1 MNILYVNKVEWYSV
15 ETLSFTLSNGEYCT
29 AGSQKVIKSHK
40 FDPNKK
46 ITKVECIF
54 EKTGYGF
61 LQINFYSGQETLV
74 QVGASDDRVIKR
86 YGGRVEIFEIEDDE
100 QLDANL
106 CLSLIIAI
114 ILPVL
119 LGSNGN
125 AHSCLEFT
133 RS

>member
-100 QLDANL
+100 QLIGCELMSFIDNRDNFAGVTW
-106 CLSLIIAI
+106 IKWKRTQ
-114 ILPVL
+114 LP
-119 LGSNGN
+119 
-125 AHSCLEFT
+125 
-133 RS
+133 